1 MTLRHG
7 TPMVAIPGPSVMP
20 ERVLAAFRLPMPN
33 IYEGELLDVADEVF
47 ARLPAV
53 ADTAGHAFLSI
64 GNGHSG
70 WQMAAA
76 EHLCCAA
83 PTRPLRPI
91 TRRLASL

>member
-47 ARLPAV
+47 LDMWRS
-53 ADTAGHAFLSI
+53 SI
-64 GNGHSG
+64 PGFSMSSPPHD
-70 WQMAAA
+70 
-76 EHLCCAA
+76 L
-83 PTRPLRPI
+83 TLFV
-91 TRRLASL
+91 